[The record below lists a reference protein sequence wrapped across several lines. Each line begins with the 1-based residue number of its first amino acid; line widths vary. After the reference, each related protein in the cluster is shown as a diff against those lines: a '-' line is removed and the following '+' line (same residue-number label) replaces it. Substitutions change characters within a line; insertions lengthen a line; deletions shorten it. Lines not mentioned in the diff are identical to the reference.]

1 MQQKH
6 FKNIKKYVT
15 TIISVQKHINS
26 YKNVL
31 LSGDPLRTLSQVF
44 KIGYSSSREIML
56 EVCQAIVDIMLKEY
70 IRVTMTLY
78 SKSEIFSKF
87 GK

>member
-1 MQQKH
+1 
-6 FKNIKKYVT
+6 
-15 TIISVQKHINS
+15 
-26 YKNVL
+26 
-31 LSGDPLRTLSQVF
+31 
-44 KIGYSSSREIML
+44 ML